1 MLGLLALIAVV
12 VVPAALI
19 LVALALI
26 GSTVAL
32 VAEHDPPA
40 ARAQAVPGAA
50 SVSPRRVPRA

>member
-1 MLGLLALIAVV
+1 MVGFLALIAVV

-32 VAEHDPPA
+32 VAERDPL
-40 ARAQAVPGAA
+40 GG
-50 SVSPRRVPRA
+50 

>member
-1 MLGLLALIAVV
+1 MLGFLALIAVV

-32 VAEHDPPA
+32 VAEHDSL
-40 ARAQAVPGAA
+40 GG
-50 SVSPRRVPRA
+50 

>member
-1 MLGLLALIAVV
+1 MLGFLALIAVV

-32 VAEHDPPA
+32 VAEHDPLA
-40 ARAQAVPGAA
+40 G
-50 SVSPRRVPRA
+50 

>member
-32 VAEHDPPA
+32 VAEHDPL
-40 ARAQAVPGAA
+40 GG
-50 SVSPRRVPRA
+50 

>member
-1 MLGLLALIAVV
+1 MLGFLALIAVV

-32 VAEHDPPA
+32 VAEHDPL
-40 ARAQAVPGAA
+40 GG
-50 SVSPRRVPRA
+50 

>member
-1 MLGLLALIAVV
+1 MFGFLALIAVA

-32 VAEHDPPA
+32 VAEHDPL
-40 ARAQAVPGAA
+40 GG
-50 SVSPRRVPRA
+50 

>member
-1 MLGLLALIAVV
+1 MLGLIALIAVV

-32 VAEHDPPA
+32 VAEHDPL
-40 ARAQAVPGAA
+40 GG
-50 SVSPRRVPRA
+50 

>member
-1 MLGLLALIAVV
+1 MFGFLALIAVV

-32 VAEHDPPA
+32 VAEHDPL
-40 ARAQAVPGAA
+40 GG
-50 SVSPRRVPRA
+50 